1 MAKTTSFADAVRL
14 AQSVT
19 AAGVSMS
26 APLQHLLRANDL
38 LSRPRAAEPPETA
51 IVTAALDGTLD
62 EKMLDKLLPTAALAS
77 ISNAYRQDLGR
88 SCGHTLLGEF
98 HRQVANGG
106 ADAILDSLRGVFDKH
121 AAQIAIARG
130 LLKPESSAEM
140 VIETGEPELVD
151 AWKTLNTHL
160 AVVAKIGAIAA
171 QFGARPTAA
180 FPQVEEY
187 SLAENARV
195 TDAALMC
202 TDGPLVADSALFETP
217 NTGHRSSPWARC
229 PLKLHTIESAR
240 ERYAGFAAEEHDR
253 VNSGPQDGWID
264 PTTGETHWIPK
275 PENPYRRAS

>member
-1 MAKTTSFADAVRL
+1 MAKTINFQDAQKL
-14 AQSVT
+14 AQAVS
-19 AAGVSMS
+19 AAGGSMP
-26 APLQHLLRANDL
+26 APLQHLLSAHDL
-38 LSRPRAAEPPETA
+38 LSRPRATQPPETD
-51 IVTAALDGTLD
+51 ILTHALDGTLD
-62 EKMLDKLLPTAALAS
+62 QKTLDKLLPTAALAS

-88 SCGHTLLGEF
+88 SCEHTLLGEF
-98 HRQVANGG
+98 HRQLASGG

-140 VIETGEPELVD
+140 VIETGEPELVG
-151 AWKTLNTHL
+151 AWQQLNGHL
-160 AVVAKIGAIAA
+160 AVVAKIGLIAA
-171 QFGARPTAA
+171 QFGCRPTAQ

-187 SLAENARV
+187 SLATNELVN
-195 TDAALMC
+195 DAALTC
-202 TDGPLVADSALFETP
+202 TGGPLVADSALFQKP
-217 NTGHRSSPWARC
+217 DAGHRSSPWARC

-253 VNSGPQDGWID
+253 VHSGPQDGWID